1 MKKVLAFIL
10 CLTLMTGIASMAFA
24 LGTDYTGSILKDM
37 NLEDLITSNET
48 IALGAAAALL
58 DYMLATQRTN
68 LLEDLDFTGTI
79 LIRNWGSYLDYYY
92 PSKTT
97 PGKYLNIFVNPKTAT
112 NTHYGDASTFT
123 NSGEYEKPLFQVTM
137 ADMLVQLQALVNK
150 LKN

>member
-24 LGTDYTGSILKDM
+24 IGIDYTGSILKDM

-58 DYMLATQRTN
+58 DYMLAAQRTD

-92 PSKTT
+92 PSKKT

-137 ADMLVQLQALVNK
+137 ADMMVQLQALVNK